1 MLNRLYI
8 AILFLLVSFGST
20 AQQTTNVLACHVSNM
35 PFAEFCNVVS
45 RQTSVKVFY
54 QEKWVKD
61 IKITLDTDS
70 ITAFDAIAQAIQG
83 TKLEVSAWHGNL
95 VILANEKLL
104 TALPSYFG
112 TKTNGVVA
120 DSNAKVVTAS
130 EEKYIT
136 GRKADV
142 VQILQ
147 VGRKSAMVPGTKAK
161 IMGRILDEETGEP
174 VFSAIVFIT
183 ETKMGAVSD
192 INGFVSLTLM
202 PGNYNANFEYLGYA
216 KQKYQLVVL
225 SDGEFTVRMK
235 KTMIQMKEV
244 VVYGDRQMAFRA
256 KDAGMVK
263 MSIKSIKELPMM
275 MGERDILKVSA
286 TLPGIVS
293 VGEGSAGL
301 NVRGGGSDQN
311 AFYLNKI
318 PIYNTSH
325 LFGFFPA
332 FNTDIIKDFSIYKGH
347 IPAQYGGHLSSV
359 FNIITRQGNRKNFT
373 ARGGISPITCNLVVE
388 SPLKKESSSVMLS
401 ARSSYSDWILK
412 KVKDTDIKNSS
423 AAFNDFSAGFN
434 FDIKKSQLSIL
445 AYHSYDKFSLAELS
459 SYDYSNNGASISLN
473 HNFSH
478 SLRGEFSL
486 IGSQYNFSTIDKQQ
500 ESNAYQHAYKMEH
513 YEAKSDFRQ
522 VLNEKNSLE
531 YGVGLIL
538 YKLNRGDVL
547 PYGDNSYR
555 KPVELGEE
563 QGIES
568 AIYISEDCDILPWLK
583 ITTGV
588 RYAIFTPIG
597 PKTVYQYAENQPI
610 DIRNIVDSLIFDKS
624 KPIKWNHEPD
634 FRVAANIKTDDA
646 GSIKLAFNQMHQ
658 NLFMLNTTAAI
669 APNTQWKLS
678 DYHILPSKSN
688 QWSAGIF
695 RTLSEFGL
703 ETSAEFFYKQTH
715 NFPEFKDGADFLNN
729 PLVET
734 SVLQGDQK
742 AWGVEFFLKRSSR
755 KLEGWISYT
764 YSRSKIK
771 VDGGEEWNQI
781 NGGEAYPANFDI
793 PHVLNLVANYHI
805 TRRITFASIITYQ
818 TGKPVTYPVS
828 VYFVNGLPVLDY
840 SKRNAYRIP
849 DYFRTDFSVTIEG
862 NLKKRKF
869 MHSSYIFSLYNA
881 MGRENPY
888 SVYYKTEDGVIRSY
902 QYSVIGVPVFTATWQ
917 FKLGNYASE

>member
-1 MLNRLYI
+1 MLNRLYFVFI
-8 AILFLLVSFGST
+8 FFLVSIGT
-20 AQQTTNVLACHVSNM
+20 NAQQPQAVLACHVKDM
-35 PFAEFCNVVS
+35 PFGEFCKLIAK
-45 RQTSVKVFY
+45 QTSVKVFY
-54 QEKWVKD
+54 QEKWVKE
-61 IKITLDTDS
+61 IKITLNSDS
-70 ITAFDAIAQAIQG
+70 ITAFDAIALSLEG
-83 TKLEVSAWHGNL
+83 TKLQVSAWHGNL
-95 VILANEKLL
+95 VILVDEKLL
-104 TALPSYFG
+104 TVLPSYLG
-112 TKTNGVVA
+112 AKPNGITA
-120 DSNAKVVTAS
+120 DSVAKAVTVS

-147 VGRKSAMVPGTKAK
+147 VGRKNAMIPGTKAK

-174 VFSAIVFIT
+174 IFSAIIFIA
-183 ETKMGAVSD
+183 ETKTGAVSD
-192 INGFVSLTLM
+192 INGFVSFTLQ
-202 PGNYNANFEYLGYA
+202 PGNYNANFEYLGYG
-216 KQKYQLVVL
+216 KQKYQMVVL
-225 SDGEFTVRMK
+225 SDGEFTVKMK

-256 KDAGMVK
+256 KDAGLVK

-332 FNTDIIKDFSIYKGH
+332 FNSDIIKDFSIYKGH

-359 FNIITRQGNRKNFT
+359 FNIIIRQGNRKNFT

-388 SPLKKESSSVMLS
+388 SPLKKESSSIMLS
-401 ARSSYSDWILK
+401 ARSSYSDWILR
-412 KVKDTDIKNSS
+412 KVKDPDIQNSS
-423 AAFNDFSAGFN
+423 AAFNDFSAGLN
-434 FDIKKSQLSIL
+434 FDIGKSQLSVL
-445 AYHSYDKFSLAELS
+445 AYHSFDKFRLAELS
-459 SYDYSNNGASISLN
+459 SYNYSNNGASLSLN
-473 HNFSH
+473 HNFSN

-486 IGSQYNFSTIDKQQ
+486 IGSQYDFSTIDKQQ

-513 YEAKSDFRQ
+513 YEFKSDFRQ
-522 VLNEKNSLE
+522 VLDEKNSLE
-531 YGVGLIL
+531 YGIGVIL

-555 KPVELGEE
+555 KPVQLGKE
-563 QGIES
+563 QGLES
-568 AIYISEDCDILPWLK
+568 AIYISEDCDLLPWLK
-583 ITTGV
+583 ITTGI
-588 RYAIFTPIG
+588 RYALFTPIG
-597 PKTVYQYAENQPI
+597 PKTVYQYAENQPL
-610 DIRNIVDSLIFDKS
+610 DVRNIEDTLIFTTNQ
-624 KPIKWNHEPD
+624 PIRWNHEPD

-646 GSIKLAFNQMHQ
+646 GSIKLAFNKMHQ

-678 DYHILPSKSN
+678 DYHILPSKSH
-688 QWSAGIF
+688 QWSAGVF
-695 RTLSEFGL
+695 RTLAEYGL
-703 ETSAEFFYKQTH
+703 ETSAEFFYKKTH

-742 AWGVEFFLKRSSR
+742 AWGVEIFLKRSTR
-755 KLEGWISYT
+755 KLEGWIAYT
-764 YSRSKIK
+764 YSRSIIK
-771 VDGGEEWNQI
+771 VDGGNEWNQI
-781 NGGEAYPANFDI
+781 NGGEAYPATFDI

-828 VYFVNGLPVLDY
+828 VYYVNGLPVLDY

-888 SVYYKTEDGVIRSY
+888 SVYYKTEDGIIRSY
-902 QYSVIGVPVFTATWQ
+902 QYSVIGVPIFTVTWQ